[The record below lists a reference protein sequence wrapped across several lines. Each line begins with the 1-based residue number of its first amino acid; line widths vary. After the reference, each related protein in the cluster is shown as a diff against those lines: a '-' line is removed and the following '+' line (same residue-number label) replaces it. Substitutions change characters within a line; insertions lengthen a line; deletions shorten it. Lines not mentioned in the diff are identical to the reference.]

1 MCIATLCYA
10 YAIQKAE
17 LSQVG
22 SRALPHASACIG
34 LVVLS
39 VVHVLAELLRT
50 LLDGSVVLDGRATL
64 CYATLRYP
72 FVQVARGHTQAR

>member
-1 MCIATLCYA
+1 MCIAMLDYA

-17 LSQVG
+17 LSQVAHCLMLLLV
-22 SRALPHASACIG
+22 SCIG

-50 LLDGSVVLDGRATL
+50 LLDGSGVDGGGSCR
-64 CYATLRYP
+64 
-72 FVQVARGHTQAR
+72 